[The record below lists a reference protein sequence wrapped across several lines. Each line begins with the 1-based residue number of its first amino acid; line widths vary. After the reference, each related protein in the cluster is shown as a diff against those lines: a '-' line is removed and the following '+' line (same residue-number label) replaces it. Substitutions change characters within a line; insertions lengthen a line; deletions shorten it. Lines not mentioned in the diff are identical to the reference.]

1 MATHLLNEKLE
12 MFKLSEE
19 GMSKAKID
27 ASPVVPVSQIMNAKE
42 KFLKD
47 TKSAIPVNIQMIRKR
62 NSLFL
67 LKKVLEFWMEDQT
80 NRNIFFPDQLQKR
93 IHFF

>member
-27 ASPVVPVSQIMNAKE
+27 AGPVVPVSQIMNAKE
-42 KFLKD
+42 KFLKEIKNA
-47 TKSAIPVNIQMIRKR
+47 TPMNTPMIRKW
-62 NSLFL
+62 NSLTTNTE
-67 LKKVLEFWMEDQT
+67 KVYVVCVEDQ
-80 NRNIFFPDQLQKR
+80 NSPNIPSANA
-93 IHFF
+93 